1 MKTIYFVVLN
11 TLSDWEAGY
20 VLAELGSGRY
30 LKNPSRR
37 YNVVLCGATSD
48 PITTMGGLHMKPEIR
63 IGEIQP
69 DKGDLLLLPGADTW
83 LLPEQEPVI
92 AKVREVLES
101 KATVGAICGA
111 TLGLANAGLLD
122 NRPHTSNDLNV
133 LKMFCPNYRGE
144 GFYSNE
150 PAVTDGNLITGSG
163 LAPVE
168 FAYHL
173 FRQLDVM
180 APATLE
186 AWHGL
191 VSTRKPE
198 CFYALM
204 ESLPRPQGA
213 R

>member
-1 MKTIYFVVLN
+1 MRRIYFIVLD
-11 TLSDWEAGY
+11 TLSDWEAGH
-20 VLAELGSGRY
+20 VLAELHSGRF
-30 LKNPSRR
+30 LKDPSLR
-37 YNVVLCGATSD
+37 YDVVLCGATLD
-48 PITTMGGLHMKPEIR
+48 PITTMGGLHMVPDVVISEIR
-63 IGEIQP
+63 PGE
-69 DKGDLLLLPGADTW
+69 KDLLLLPGADTW
-83 LLPEQEPVI
+83 LLPEQEPVN

-122 NRPHTSNDLNV
+122 NRPHTSNDLGA

-144 GFYSNE
+144 PFYINE
-150 PAVTDGNLITGSG
+150 PAVTNGNLITASG

-168 FAYHL
+168 YAYHI

-180 APATLE
+180 APATLD

-191 VSTRKPE
+191 FTTRKPE
-198 CFYALM
+198 FFYALM
-204 ESLPRPQGA
+204 DSLPRPYGA